1 MTNSSSSFQE
11 RSRLQQEWRHLLLAV
26 SFFTRIPVPDL
37 PDFQEQELNKAAK
50 YFPLVGLVVGSLAAF
65 IFSIGN
71 KVFTQDIA
79 VLFSML
85 ATLMLTG
92 AFHEDGFT
100 DAIDGLGGGWDK
112 EQVLHIM
119 QDSRIGSFGTVGIM
133 MMLLFKF
140 SVLSHISPLL
150 VPIVMIAGHAM
161 SRFFSVLV
169 MATQRYVRYAGK
181 SKPLATEMP
190 LGHLAIAAFFGLAP
204 LAWMHP
210 TYYWALL
217 PVAFIWT
224 WFSLILNKRI
234 GGYTGDCLG
243 AMQQLTEVAFYLGIL
258 ACISI

>member
-1 MTNSSSSFQE
+1 MTPSSSSASK
-11 RSRLQQEWRHLLLAV
+11 RSFVQQEWRSLLLAIG
-26 SFFTRIPVPDL
+26 FFTRVPVPHFADFEEKDL
-37 PDFQEQELNKAAK
+37 NQSAK
-50 YFPLVGLVVGSLAAF
+50 YFPLVGLMVGALAAF

-85 ATLMLTG
+85 ATLLLTG

-100 DAIDGLGGGWDK
+100 DAIDGLGGGWEK

-119 QDSRIGSFGTVGIM
+119 QDSRIGSFGTVGIVM
-133 MMLLFKF
+133 LLLFKF
-140 SVLSHISPLL
+140 TVLSRISPLL
-150 VPIVMIAGHAM
+150 VPVVLFAGHGM
-161 SRFFSVLV
+161 SRFCAVLV
-169 MATQRYVRYAGK
+169 MATQRYVKYSGK

-190 LGHLAIAAFFGLAP
+190 LQHLLLAALFGLLP
-204 LAWMHP
+204 LAWIHP
-210 TYYWALL
+210 RFYGALL
-217 PVAFIWT
+217 PVAFIWA